1 MLYVKVYINFLVK
14 EFWKRIQKDVLITEK
29 AKKKGLQTKSKDNL
43 YRTKTKQRVL

>member
-29 AKKKGLQTKSKDNL
+29 AKKGLQTKSKDNL